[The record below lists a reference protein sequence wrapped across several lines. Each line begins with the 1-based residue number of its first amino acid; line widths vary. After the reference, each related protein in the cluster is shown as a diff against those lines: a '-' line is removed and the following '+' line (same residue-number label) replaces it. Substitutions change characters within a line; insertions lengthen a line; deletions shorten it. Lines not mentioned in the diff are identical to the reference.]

1 MYTKES
7 IMSNVVSPKS
17 SRMSRSERGEG
28 VVSVAL
34 AVLIMAG
41 LAGLMWVAYKGLIED
56 TNTQTKTL
64 VNDLGK

>member
-7 IMSNVVSPKS
+7 IMSNVFSPKS